1 MSKVNV
7 DRYQG
12 YDVCSGTL
20 HENRCSASIKNA
32 SPPDATQHRINKLR
46 NQTKLSNH
54 QCAILQTPLDEI
66 GEMP

>member
-20 HENRCSASIKNA
+20 HGNRCSVSVKNA
-32 SPPDATQHRINKLR
+32 SPPNATQHKINKLR
-46 NQTKLSNH
+46 NQAKPFNR
-54 QCAILQTPLDEI
+54 QCAILQAP
-66 GEMP
+66 

>member
-12 YDVCSGTL
+12 YDVCTGTL
-20 HENRCSASIKNA
+20 HGNRCSASIKNA
-32 SPPDATQHRINKLR
+32 SPPDATQHKINKLR
-46 NQTKLSNH
+46 NQAKLSNR

>member
-54 QCAILQTPLDEI
+54 QCAILQTP
-66 GEMP
+66 

>member
-7 DRYQG
+7 DRHQG
-12 YDVCSGTL
+12 YDICTGTL
-20 HENRCSASIKNA
+20 HGNRCSVSVKNA

-46 NQTKLSNH
+46 NQAKLFNH
-54 QCAILQTPLDEI
+54 QYAILQAPLDEI

>member
-12 YDVCSGTL
+12 YDVCTGTL
-20 HENRCSASIKNA
+20 HGNRCSVSIKNA
-32 SPPDATQHRINKLR
+32 PPPDAIQHRINKLR
-46 NQTKLSNH
+46 NQAALFNS
-54 QCAILQTPLDEI
+54 QCAILQAPLDEI

>member
-12 YDVCSGTL
+12 HDMYTGTL
-20 HENRCSASIKNA
+20 HRNHCSVSAKNA

-46 NQTKLSNH
+46 NQAKLFNS
-54 QCAILQTPLDEI
+54 QCAILQTP
-66 GEMP
+66 

>member
-32 SPPDATQHRINKLR
+32 SPPDATQHKINKLR
-46 NQTKLSNH
+46 NQTALFNH

>member
-20 HENRCSASIKNA
+20 HGNRCSVSVKNA
-32 SPPDATQHRINKLR
+32 SPPDTTQHRINKLH
-46 NQTKLSNH
+46 NQTKPFNR
-54 QCAILQTPLDEI
+54 QYTILQTPLNEI

>member
-12 YDVCSGTL
+12 HDVYTSTL
-20 HENRCSASIKNA
+20 HGNRCSISVKNA
-32 SPPDATQHRINKLR
+32 SPPDTTQHRINKLR
-46 NQTKLSNH
+46 NQAKLFNR
-54 QCAILQTPLDEI
+54 QYAILQTPLNEI

>member
-1 MSKVNV
+1 MSKVNI
-7 DRYQG
+7 DHYQG
-12 YDVCSGTL
+12 YDVYTGTL
-20 HENRCSASIKNA
+20 HGNRCSVSIKNA

-46 NQTKLSNH
+46 NQAKLFNH